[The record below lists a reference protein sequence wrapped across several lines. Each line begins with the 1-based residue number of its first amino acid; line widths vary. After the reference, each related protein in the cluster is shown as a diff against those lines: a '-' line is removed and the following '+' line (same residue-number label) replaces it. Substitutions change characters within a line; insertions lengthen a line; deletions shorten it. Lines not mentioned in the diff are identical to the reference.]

1 MIRYSIAIIL
11 GSVLFTSLVVSCGD
25 ENPVIQEMRKAPPS
39 YKSLAE
45 KDDVLFNLQL
55 LYPLFDWVEYNR
67 VLDDDLI
74 FFFSEDDI
82 ANGSP
87 FTEFEKSD
95 EIRILRHM
103 ADPSRHDAVLS
114 IELTLSYSEEEWTPI
129 TPEDQKYAGET
140 WYQKTVVYN
149 MIVQA
154 VPDMTFVCT
163 DVNARVTI
171 REGEDYS
178 GKKMWRIIRW
188 RDGITDGLLRTPVE
202 GHAFSKRS
210 STWGGIKAVYR

>member
-1 MIRYSIAIIL
+1 MVRNSIAIIL

-55 LYPLFDWVEYNR
+55 LYPQYDWQEYNR

-82 ANGSP
+82 ANGTP
-87 FTEFEKSD
+87 FTKFEKSD
-95 EIRILRHM
+95 EIRTLQHM
-103 ADPSRHDAVLS
+103 GDDSRPDRVLS

-149 MIVQA
+149 MTVQA
-154 VPDMTFVCT
+154 EPNMTYTST
-163 DVNARVTI
+163 DIKAQFTI
-171 REGEDYS
+171 REGENS
-178 GKKMWRIIRW
+178 GKKIWRIIRW
-188 RDGITDGLLRTPVE
+188 RDAIAGGSAHSLVAGSAQVE
-202 GHAFSKRS
+202 TT
-210 STWGGIKAVYR
+210 TWGGIKAVYH